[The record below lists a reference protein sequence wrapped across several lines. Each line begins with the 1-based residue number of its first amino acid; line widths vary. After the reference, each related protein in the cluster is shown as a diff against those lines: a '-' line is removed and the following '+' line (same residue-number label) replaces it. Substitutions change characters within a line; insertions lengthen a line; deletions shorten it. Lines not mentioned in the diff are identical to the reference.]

1 MGKVIR
7 CKKYRR
13 LKQRETT
20 QRSFKDLL
28 SSIGLL
34 DRNWAKQIETERQ
47 ATKMRMFT
55 GVIAGYK
62 ATALRERKKDGW
74 RIRTWHENKD
84 DQGQDYWVRD
94 GQFYAIDIKTPFNT
108 SIGKNVDD
116 TVPRAKREAVLH
128 LISKWKAEVLD

>member
-1 MGKVIR
+1 M
-7 CKKYRR
+7 
-13 LKQRETT
+13 
-20 QRSFKDLL
+20 
-28 SSIGLL
+28 
-34 DRNWAKQIETERQ
+34 ERQ

-62 ATALRERKKDGW
+62 VTALQERKKDGW

-84 DQGQDYWVRD
+84 DQGRDYWVQD

-108 SIGKNVDD
+108 SIGENVDD

>member
-7 CKKYRR
+7 CKRY
-13 LKQRETT
+13 QR
-20 QRSFKDLL
+20 L
-28 SSIGLL
+28 SSGKRHNEVLRTPSQASSYF
-34 DRNWAKQIETERQ
+34 DRNRAKQIEMERQ

-62 ATALRERKKDGW
+62 VTALQERKKDGW

-84 DQGQDYWVRD
+84 DQGRDYWVQD

-108 SIGKNVDD
+108 SIGENVDD